1 MKLLRSPDCARST
14 EALQEARL
22 VNIRVLLMS
31 LLISAA
37 PLLPAHADDVT
48 DQIHEALTAYGK
60 HDLPTAIAGLQAAVN
75 LLQQMRADVYGSLL
89 PAALDGWTA
98 DKVETIA
105 AGVAMAGGGSGAS
118 RKYHKGN
125 AEVTV
130 SILADSPLLQAM
142 SALASSGLA
151 AMTGVRT
158 EIVNGHRTL
167 YMKEDGAFTSFIGDR
182 ILVRVEGKDQPE
194 ETLKQFL
201 TAVDFGAIEKAGKS
215 GGK

>member
-1 MKLLRSPDCARST
+1 
-14 EALQEARL
+14 
-22 VNIRVLLMS
+22 VNVRVLLVS
-31 LLISAA
+31 LLVAAA
-37 PLLPAHADDVT
+37 PLSPACADDVT
-48 DQIHEALTAYGK
+48 DQINEALTAYGK
-60 HDLPTAIAGLQAAVN
+60 KDLPTAIAGLQAAVN
-75 LLQQMRADVYGSLL
+75 LIQQMRADVYGSLL

-105 AGVAMAGGGSGAS
+105 AGVAMAGGGTGAT

-151 AMTGVRT
+151 AMTGART

-167 YMKEDGAFTSFIGDR
+167 FMKDDGALTSFIGNR

-194 ETLKQFL
+194 DTLKQFL
-201 TAVDFGAIEKAGKS
+201 TAVDFAAVEKVGK
-215 GGK
+215 